1 MSPSK
6 QGGGP
11 RADLAEHGQERGRP
25 PSKTKKGDLA
35 KIAIERGVVAGD
47 EWVTVPAARIRE
59 AVQAAKQDGFSF
71 YSFLTCVDH
80 LARADGRP
88 PHTGQAAGEPPR
100 FEMVYELRDL
110 ERSRLLRIRAF
121 LPPGDPVID
130 SVHDL
135 YGPANWD
142 EREVF
147 DLFGVS
153 FSGHPNL
160 TRILLPD
167 DWEGHPLR
175 RDYPVGGDPVEF
187 SEEHEEWQTAPKRA

>member
-1 MSPSK
+1 VSPVKKVKS
-6 QGGGP
+6 
-11 RADLAEHGQERGRP
+11 DL
-25 PSKTKKGDLA
+25 T

-47 EWVTVPAARIRE
+47 EWVTVPAARIRN
-59 AVQAAKQDGFSF
+59 ALQAAQAEGFTF
-71 YSFLTCVDH
+71 YSFITCVDH
-80 LARADGRP
+80 LARLDGRP
-88 PHTGQAAGEPPR
+88 PHTGSNEGAAPR
-100 FEMVYELRDL
+100 FEMVYEVRDL

-121 LPPGDPVID
+121 LPADDPVID

-147 DLFGVS
+147 DLFGIS
-153 FSGHPNL
+153 FEGHPNL

-175 RDYPVGGDPVEF
+175 RDFPVGGDPVEF

>member
-1 MSPSK
+1 MSPAKSS
-6 QGGGP
+6 
-11 RADLAEHGQERGRP
+11 R
-25 PSKTKKGDLA
+25 SDLA
-35 KIAIERGVVAGD
+35 KIAVERGVVAGD
-47 EWVTVPAARIRE
+47 TWITVPAARIRE
-59 AVQAAKQDGFSF
+59 ALQAARAEGFTF

-80 LARADGRP
+80 LARLDGRP
-88 PHTGQAAGEPPR
+88 PHSGASEGEAPR
-100 FEMVYELRDL
+100 FEMVYEVRDMD
-110 ERSRLLRIRAF
+110 RARLLRIRAF
-121 LPPGDPVID
+121 LPGADPVID

-135 YGPANWD
+135 FGPANWD
-142 EREVF
+142 EREVW

-153 FSGHPNL
+153 FAGHPNL